1 MNTDNA
7 QRCVAPPYFAFLAL
21 RMKMYVP
28 LGPGTDP
35 RTSSRFSSV
44 STFTTFKFFA
54 VTLTFPMC
62 PGKCW
67 FFQTREG
74 KELPPIDRKSTRL
87 NSSHITISYA
97 VFCLKKK
104 KKKKKKN

>member
-1 MNTDNA
+1 MRARA
-7 QRCVAPPYFAFLAL
+7 QSAQVPARSFVQQVLIHLCAKDRVRQFHLADLLAIQIEHIYDRHDLFSFSVQNLLIYFALLAL

-54 VTLTFPMC
+54 VTF
-62 PGKCW
+62 
-67 FFQTREG
+67 
-74 KELPPIDRKSTRL
+74 
-87 NSSHITISYA
+87 
-97 VFCLKKK
+97 
-104 KKKKKKN
+104 